1 MLLLIAQSWAA
12 TVSEAYPPPSGAERV
27 KAGAWAEHLQA
38 LELADA
44 DRDVL
49 TWDGRKVH
57 HHGHVVQL
65 PLVPG
70 DLQQCADALIRLRA
84 EYLLQAGEAVSFQST
99 SGYPMPWARYRDG
112 ETPYLVGDAVHWR
125 EGGTGE
131 WEDYLVKVFRWAG
144 TVSLQERETE
154 LVRGPPQ
161 PGDLLVQGG
170 FPGHAVVLLDVA
182 VEGDKTWILVGESFM
197 PAQDFHIELGPE
209 GGWWLWEEGVD
220 LPSWAPFSS
229 EDLRRWS

>member
-1 MLLLIAQSWAA
+1 MLFLMAQTWAA
-12 TVSEAYPPPSGAERV
+12 TVAEAFPPPEAAERV
-27 KAGAWAEHLQA
+27 EASDWALYLQG
-38 LELADA
+38 LELAEA
-44 DRDVL
+44 ERPVR
-49 TWDGRKVH
+49 TYDGRRVH
-57 HHGHVVQL
+57 HHARVVEL

-99 SGYPMPWARYRDG
+99 SGDAMPWARYRDG
-112 ETPYLVGDAVHWR
+112 ETPYLIGDEVRWR
-125 EGGTGE
+125 PGGTGQ

-154 LVRGPPQ
+154 LVEGPPL

-182 VEGDKTWILVGESFM
+182 VEGDRTWVLVGESFM
-197 PAQDFHIELGPE
+197 PAQDFHVELGPE
-209 GGWWLWEEGVD
+209 GGWWLWEGGVD
-220 LPSWAPFSS
+220 LPSWAPFTAG
-229 EDLRRWS
+229 DLRRWR